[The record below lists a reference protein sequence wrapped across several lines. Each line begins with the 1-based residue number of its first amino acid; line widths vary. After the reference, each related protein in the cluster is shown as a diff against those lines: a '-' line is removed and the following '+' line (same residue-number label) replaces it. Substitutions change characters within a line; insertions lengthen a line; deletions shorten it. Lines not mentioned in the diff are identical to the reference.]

1 MKRIFKSSFVLVL
14 GMGLCL
20 LTIVLGVEIHRRRSE
35 VRELN
40 TLAQLYL
47 VSCCIRDYE
56 AEYGELP
63 QRAVKVG
70 GVAPPVSWR
79 VTLLLMNE
87 IGHVSIDE
95 IESSDIRPELSQ
107 LVTEKGC
114 PRYRIPGDTGDPSWT
129 SIVCIVPDPDSKSDS
144 NENRVGTTLVAMK
157 NTGIPWTS
165 TKDLTWSE
173 FVEIL
178 LSKPSSEFPVY
189 VMKEKYRWAKFTSP
203 ENLLMYINT
212 DKNPHRGWTMDA
224 IRALLMDRKRG
235 PVK

>member
-1 MKRIFKSSFVLVL
+1 MSLCWLV
-14 GMGLCL
+14 
-20 LTIVLGVEIHRRRSE
+20 IVLGGEIQRRRSE

-40 TLAQLYL
+40 TLARLYS
-47 VSCCIRDYE
+47 VTYCIRDYE

-70 GVAPPVSWR
+70 GLDPPVSWR
-79 VTLLLMNE
+79 VTLHLMNE
-87 IGHVSIDE
+87 IGNVSLDE

-107 LVTEKGC
+107 MITVDEPL
-114 PRYRIPGDTGDPSWT
+114 RYRIPGDTGDPSWT
-129 SIVCIVPDPDSKSDS
+129 SVVCIVPDPDSNGDS
-144 NENRVGTTLVAMK
+144 GENRVGTTLVAMK

-165 TKDLTWSE
+165 TKDLTWNE

-203 ENLLMYINT
+203 ENLLIFINT
-212 DKNPHRGWTMDA
+212 DKKPHRGWTMNA
-224 IRALLMDRKRG
+224 LRPLLMDRQRES
-235 PVK
+235 VK